1 MDRYDVVIIGAG
13 PAGLQCGLALGDSG
27 LSVLLIEKKS
37 VIGPKTCAGALT
49 ALNDSFALP
58 ADRMRTFGKQHVV
71 LNASERIISL
81 VKPIRTIDRY
91 DLGQFQLN
99 KLLAQGTV
107 EVRTNLS
114 AVSLSRTE
122 LVLSDGS
129 TVGFRFLVGAD
140 GSASL
145 VRRFL
150 DLPPEYYS
158 GMQYLIPGT
167 FDRMVWFFMPRLI
180 GTGYAW
186 IIPHTSSVSAG
197 VYFNPRRVTVKNAW
211 EALHRCLDRYGVDPG
226 SIQPGSASINCRY
239 HGLHFGNFFLAGD
252 AAGLASAATGEGI
265 AYALA
270 SGEEV
275 ALQILGRKESASP
288 HFEALLRHKAVQE
301 KIMARIDSL
310 PHLQTPL
317 FHIYFSL
324 TRYLW
329 MQKKLTG

>member
-1 MDRYDVVIIGAG
+1 MDRYDVAIIGAG
-13 PAGLQCGLALGDSG
+13 PAGLQCALALGGSG
-27 LSVLLIEKKS
+27 LRVVLLEKKS
-37 VIGPKTCAGALT
+37 VVGPKVCAGALT

-58 ADRMRTFGKQHVV
+58 ADRMRIFEQQYVV
-71 LNASERIISL
+71 LNTSERIISL
-81 VKPIRTIDRY
+81 VRPLRTIDRY

-99 KLLAQGTV
+99 RLLTQGTV
-107 EVRTNLS
+107 EVRTNIS

-122 LVLSDGS
+122 LALSDGG
-129 TVGFRFLVGAD
+129 TIGFRFLVGAD

-150 DLPPEYYS
+150 DLAAEYYS
-158 GMQYLIPGT
+158 GMHYLIPGN

-186 IIPHTSSVSAG
+186 IIPHMSSVSAG
-197 VYFNPRRVTVKNAW
+197 VYFNPRRVPVKNAW
-211 EALHRCLDRYGVDPG
+211 EALHRCLDRYGVERG
-226 SIQPGSASINCRY
+226 SIQPESASINCRY
-239 HGLHFGNFFLAGD
+239 HGLQFGNFFLAGD
-252 AAGLASAATGEGI
+252 AAGLPSAATGEGI

-275 ALQILGRKESASP
+275 ARRILAGKESASP
-288 HFEALLRHKAVQE
+288 RFEALLRHKAVQE

-324 TRYLW
+324 SRYLW